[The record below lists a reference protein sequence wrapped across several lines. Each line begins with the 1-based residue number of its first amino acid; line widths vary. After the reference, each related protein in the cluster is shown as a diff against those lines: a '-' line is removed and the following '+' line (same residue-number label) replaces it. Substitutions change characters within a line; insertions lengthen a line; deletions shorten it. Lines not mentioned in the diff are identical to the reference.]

1 LLPVHATSLA
11 HLSGV
16 PAGGSASDSVDTTL
30 EGAERQRYV
39 EGKEIYSR
47 DGYCGTC
54 HQPDGKGLPAAGF
67 PPLAGSEWVTGNP
80 ERLIKLTLKGL
91 LGPFEV
97 NGESYPGNVPM
108 TPFEGLLDDEE
119 MAAVLTYVRNAFGNT
134 AAAIAPEQV
143 ASVRTSVEGRDTFY
157 RAEELQR
164 Q

>member
-1 LLPVHATSLA
+1 
-11 HLSGV
+11 
-16 PAGGSASDSVDTTL
+16 
-30 EGAERQRYV
+30 
-39 EGKEIYSR
+39 
-47 DGYCGTC
+47 
-54 HQPDGKGLPAAGF
+54 
-67 PPLAGSEWVTGNP
+67 
-80 ERLIKLTLKGL
+80 L

-97 NGESYPGNVPM
+97 NGEPYPGNVPM
-108 TPFEGLLDDEE
+108 TPFEGLLDDAE